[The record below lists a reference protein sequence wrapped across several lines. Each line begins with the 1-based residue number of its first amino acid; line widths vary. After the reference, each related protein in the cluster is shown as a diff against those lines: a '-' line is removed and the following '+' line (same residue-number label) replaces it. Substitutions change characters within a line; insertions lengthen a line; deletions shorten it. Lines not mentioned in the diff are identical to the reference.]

1 MQFAIS
7 RSLSHAKSAKKARVP
22 TSAYCPHFQTTG
34 HMMSSVRLYF
44 PPEFTA
50 EGRLPRHGEV
60 GRRFDSRQ
68 TPCSIPLRIYPECF
82 LSQLSTRLLSIRIR
96 LQVRGYRYR
105 YQSIRFLL
113 YSRYYTRYDQVY
125 KYMCLNQF
133 DCIYYIIPTYS
144 FIFLYKMQYCV
155 QCTSTVYLSKYKML
169 FLCMM
174 IIAMYNAQYMQYIYI
189 YINIK
194 CYFCLS
200 CLLQCFT
207 LLCK

>member
-113 YSRYYTRYDQVY
+113 NTVVAVWSGLQVYVSKSIRMIIWYYT
-125 KYMCLNQF
+125 
-133 DCIYYIIPTYS
+133 YS
-144 FIFLYKMQYCV
+144 VIFLYK
-155 QCTSTVYLSKYKML
+155 
-169 FLCMM
+169 
-174 IIAMYNAQYMQYIYI
+174 IQYIVQRTCSI
-189 YINIK
+189 FIQI
-194 CYFCLS
+194 
-200 CLLQCFT
+200 
-207 LLCK
+207 

>member
-105 YQSIRFLL
+105 YQSIRFIL

-133 DCIYYIIPTYS
+133 DCIYYIILYLPIRLY
-144 FIFLYKMQYCV
+144 FCIKCNILYNVQVLYIYLNIKCYFLF
-155 QCTSTVYLSKYKML
+155 SP
-169 FLCMM
+169 LCMM
-174 IIAMYNAQYMQYIYI
+174 LIAMYNAQYMQYIYI

-194 CYFCLS
+194 C
-200 CLLQCFT
+200 
-207 LLCK
+207 